1 MIEELCL
8 HRYSYEII
16 SIGNQ
21 FEIKVLPASMT
32 QFIEYVAFFDIDEMF
47 WDQSHIHITRFE
59 QANICDST
67 HSKIQVYIKHEV
79 TLVTRFV
86 K

>member
-1 MIEELCL
+1 MIEELRL

-21 FEIKVLPASMT
+21 FAIKVLPASMT

-47 WDQSHIHITRFE
+47 WDQSHRPIFVIQHIARYKC
-59 QANICDST
+59 I
-67 HSKIQVYIKHEV
+67 
-79 TLVTRFV
+79 
-86 K
+86 

>member
-1 MIEELCL
+1 MCIKYWYDWHKNHKIYETIIMIEELRL

-32 QFIEYVAFFDIDEMF
+32 KFIEYVAFFDIDEMF
-47 WDQSHIHITRFE
+47 WDQSHI
-59 QANICDST
+59 
-67 HSKIQVYIKHEV
+67 
-79 TLVTRFV
+79 
-86 K
+86 